1 MKKLILKTLQSA
13 VQGDVFSQ
21 KEFRKFYSVDASSYQ
36 IIPEIIVVPKNEKD
50 VVNVINIARK
60 FKTSVTVRGAGT
72 GLVGS
77 ALNNGIILEMKN
89 FDSIRLAKDYVTI
102 GPGTI
107 KGKLD
112 KKLEEYKK
120 FFPPNPSIGSF
131 CSIGGMLGSNS
142 SGSRSLKYGSVIDN
156 VAEIT
161 FIDGNGNKITLPK
174 DKRVAKKIR
183 EFSKKIDR
191 NNFPNVT
198 KNSSGYRIDKVKS
211 ISDAHKVFIGSEGTL
226 GVILSAKL
234 KIKDTPR
241 KRILFVIE
249 YKTIKNAIKNCIE
262 INKTKPSA
270 IEFVDRTTLNQIKF
284 KFDVKT
290 KCLLFVEYDDK
301 INSNE
306 KKIKLIITGKIIK
319 KLKKDSEIFRWW
331 KYRDSSLHYSL
342 KLIKKEKIIP
352 HVIEDAAVPL
362 ENLQKLFLVLDKI
375 NKKYRTRS
383 VVYGHAGNGNIHVR
397 LISDR
402 KRIPN
407 IKNIAIQYF
416 DEVIKLGGTITG
428 EHGDGLARSEFVKR
442 QYGAKNYLIFKQI
455 KKFFDPKNVLN
466 PDKIITKKSM
476 IAENLE
482 SFLII

>member
-1 MKKLILKTLQSA
+1 MKKSILKTLQSTI
-13 VQGDVFSQ
+13 QGDVFSK

-36 IIPEIIVVPKNEKD
+36 IIPKVVVVPKNEKD
-50 VVNVINIARK
+50 VVNAIKIAKK
-60 FKTSVTVRGAGT
+60 FKISVTVRGAGT
-72 GLVGS
+72 SLVGS
-77 ALNNGIILEMKN
+77 ALNNGIILDMKN
-89 FDSIRLAKDYVTI
+89 FDSIRLAKDHVTI

-112 KKLEEYKK
+112 KKLKEQKK

-131 CSIGGMLGSNS
+131 CSIGGMLGNNS

-156 VAEIT
+156 VTEIT

-174 DKRVAKKIR
+174 NKRVTKKIL
-183 EFSKKIDR
+183 EFAKKIDR
-191 NNFPNVT
+191 NKFPNVT

-211 ISDAHKVFIGSEGTL
+211 INDSHKVFIGSEGTL
-226 GVILSAKL
+226 GIILSAKL
-234 KIKDTPR
+234 RIKDNPR

-284 KFDVKT
+284 KFDRKT

-306 KKIKLIITGKIIK
+306 KKIKLIVTGKIVNV
-319 KLKKDSEIFRWW
+319 LKRDLDIYKWW

-342 KLIKKEKIIP
+342 KAIIKEKRIP

-362 ENLQKLFLVLDKI
+362 ENLQKLFSIINKI
-375 NKKYRTRS
+375 NKKYKTRS
-383 VVYGHAGNGNIHVR
+383 VLYGHIGNGNIHVR

-402 KRIPN
+402 TRIAI

-416 DEVIKLGGTITG
+416 DEVIKLGGTITA

-442 QYGAKNYLIFKQI
+442 QYGVKNYQIFKQI

-466 PDKIITKKSM
+466 PDKIITKKSL
-476 IAENLE
+476 IIKNLE
-482 SFLII
+482 SF

>member
-1 MKKLILKTLQSA
+1 MKKSILKTLQSTI
-13 VQGDVFSQ
+13 QGDVFSK

-36 IIPEIIVVPKNEKD
+36 IIPKVVVVPKNEKD
-50 VVNVINIARK
+50 VVNAIKIAKK
-60 FKTSVTVRGAGT
+60 FKISVTVRGAGT
-72 GLVGS
+72 SLVGS
-77 ALNNGIILEMKN
+77 ALNNGIILDMKN
-89 FDSIRLAKDYVTI
+89 FDSIRLAKDHVTI

-112 KKLEEYKK
+112 KKLKEQKK

-131 CSIGGMLGSNS
+131 CSIGGMLGNNS

-156 VAEIT
+156 VTEIT
-161 FIDGNGNKITLPK
+161 FIDGNGNKITLPQN
-174 DKRVAKKIR
+174 KRVAKKIL
-183 EFSKKIDR
+183 EFAKKIDR
-191 NNFPNVT
+191 NRFPNVT

-211 ISDAHKVFIGSEGTL
+211 INDSHKVFIGSEGTL
-226 GVILSAKL
+226 GIILSAKL
-234 KIKDTPR
+234 RIKDNPR

-284 KFDVKT
+284 KFNRKT

-306 KKIKLIITGKIIK
+306 KKIKLIVTGKIVNV
-319 KLKKDSEIFRWW
+319 LKRDLDIYKWW

-342 KLIKKEKIIP
+342 KAIIKEKRIP

-362 ENLQKLFLVLDKI
+362 KNLQKLFSIINKI
-375 NKKYRTRS
+375 NKKYKTRS
-383 VVYGHAGNGNIHVR
+383 VLYGHIGNGNIHVR

-402 KRIPN
+402 KRSTI

-416 DEVIKLGGTITG
+416 DEVIKLGGTITA

-442 QYGAKNYLIFKQI
+442 QYGVKNYQIFKQI

-476 IAENLE
+476 IVKNLE
-482 SFLII
+482 SF